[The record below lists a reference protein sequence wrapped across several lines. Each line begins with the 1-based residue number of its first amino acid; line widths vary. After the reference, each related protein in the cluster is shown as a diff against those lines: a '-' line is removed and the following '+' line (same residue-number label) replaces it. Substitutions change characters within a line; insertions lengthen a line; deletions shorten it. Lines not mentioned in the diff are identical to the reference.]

1 MGKEKK
7 GHGMSLVSLGLT
19 IAEKSMPFPRRTPGP
34 LVGQPLFYRML
45 QQPQRRKMLRTSYTS
60 GDTGL
65 TVMHVEDFP
74 EHISQ

>member
-7 GHGMSLVSLGLT
+7 GHGMSLVSLGLI
-19 IAEKSMPFPRRTPGP
+19 IAFPQRTPGP

-65 TVMHVEDFP
+65 TVTHVEDFP